1 MSSQR
6 KSYEERMGE
15 LEKKEQ
21 ESIKKAK
28 QYSAQKKAL
37 DRQFKE
43 IERKKRTNRL
53 CQIGGAVESVLGKE
67 IEIEDIPKLIDFL
80 NKQESNGRFFSKAMG
95 KNAEGQS

>member
-6 KSYEERMGE
+6 KTYEERLAE

-21 ESIKKAK
+21 ESLKKAK

-37 DRQFKE
+37 DRQLKE

-53 CQIGGAVESVLGKE
+53 CQIGGAVESVLGCA
-67 IEIEDIPKLIDFL
+67 IEIDDIPKLIEFL
-80 NKQESNGRFFSKAMG
+80 NKQEINGRFFSKAMNKG
-95 KNAEGQS
+95 NES

>member
-6 KSYEERMGE
+6 KTYEERLAE

-21 ESIKKAK
+21 ESLKKAK

-37 DRQFKE
+37 DRQLKE

-53 CQIGGAVESVLGKE
+53 CQIGGAVESVLGFA
-67 IEIEDIPKLIDFL
+67 IEIDDIPKLIEFL
-80 NKQESNGRFFSKAMG
+80 NKQEINGRFFSKAMNKG
-95 KNAEGQS
+95 NES